1 MGKEMTVDEALVYLR
16 GAAVTKEDKTGDAI
30 RFAIIELEWRQA
42 VDELC
47 TSRNFENQIRGL
59 GKILEKLYE
68 KVDVIAGEDELTKAQ
83 VLLTIAADVLHDVP
97 KDIRDEFFKNYSKIH
112 NEVEDVL
119 RTSIGERFK

>member
-1 MGKEMTVDEALVYLR
+1 MGKEMTVDEALVYLK

-30 RFAIIELEWRQA
+30 RFAITELEWRQA

-68 KVDVIAGEDELTKAQ
+68 KVDAIAGEDEQTKAQ
-83 VLLTIAADVLHDVP
+83 ILLTIAADVMHDVP
-97 KDIRDEFFKNYSKIH
+97 EKLRDEFFRNYSKIH
-112 NEVEDVL
+112 KEVEDVL
-119 RTSIGERFK
+119 RESVGEIK